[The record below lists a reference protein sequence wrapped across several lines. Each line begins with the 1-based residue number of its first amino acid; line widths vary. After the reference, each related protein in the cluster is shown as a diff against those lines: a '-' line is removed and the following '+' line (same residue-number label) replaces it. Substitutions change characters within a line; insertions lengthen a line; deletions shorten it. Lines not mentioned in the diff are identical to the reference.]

1 MAKFLLLRIDEPE
14 QSGATGP
21 GVGGG
26 ILLIL
31 LLIFLLNHENIS
43 SCIPKSK
50 ATSYNSEV
58 LEKTIQDVNTLTNK
72 EKITLEQ
79 CLVLLKFDRECRIDD
94 NYNFI
99 PNPLSWWP
107 WAYCPGYLGSYKH
120 DEENEI
126 KKKCSTQKDKT
137 YCFDNYHEICKMC
150 YDYDHEDFKCSI
162 EDNSLVYTY
171 DETIPC
177 SKELKSK
184 LDKTIMAHCIELA
197 IQKCHYMDRYRK
209 FKDRGMDCRSPFWDG
224 KLNDNDEKHFEL
236 YEPNK
241 YEYQK
246 WTGREL

>member
-43 SCIPKSK
+43 SCIPKFK

-58 LEKTIQDVNTLTNK
+58 LEKKTIQDINTLTNK

-79 CLVLLKFDRECRIDD
+79 CLVLLDFDRHCEIDD

-99 PNPLSWWP
+99 PKPLSWWP
-107 WAYCPGYLGSYKH
+107 WATCYCDVGVRFTR

-126 KKKCSTQKDKT
+126 KEKCSTQKDKT
-137 YCFDNYHEICKMC
+137 YCFDNYCKFCNMC
-150 YDYDHEDFKCSI
+150 YDGKCRI
-162 EDNSLVYTY
+162 DDNSLVYTY

-197 IQKCHYMDRYRK
+197 IQKCEYSDRWRK
-209 FKDRGMDCRSPFWDG
+209 FKDRHMDCLSPFWDG
-224 KLNDNDEKHFEL
+224 KLNDNDEKDFER
-236 YEPNK
+236 YEPDE

-246 WTGREL
+246 WTGRELR